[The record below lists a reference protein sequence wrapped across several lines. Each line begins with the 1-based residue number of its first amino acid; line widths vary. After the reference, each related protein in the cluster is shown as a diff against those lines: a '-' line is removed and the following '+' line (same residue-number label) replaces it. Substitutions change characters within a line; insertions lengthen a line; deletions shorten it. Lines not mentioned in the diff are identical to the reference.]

1 MLTVWVLER
10 GKSVSAGGDGVRS
23 VPIWAMW
30 SVAVAVLLS
39 PVLAFLMAIA
49 VEILIGSLMDAGL
62 PVLLPLAIA
71 GAFAWLLLRKR
82 SLRPEGG
89 LGSVPKEAHGGSV
102 AISAPR

>member
-10 GKSVSAGGDGVRS
+10 AKSVSTGGDGVRS

-62 PVLLPLAIA
+62 PVPLPKT
-71 GAFAWLLLRKR
+71 R
-82 SLRPEGG
+82 
-89 LGSVPKEAHGGSV
+89 
-102 AISAPR
+102 